1 MKHLFTLGL
10 VSLSLSAS
18 LNQTLQTN
26 SSSTQHTKA
35 SQTKIDN
42 LSDQEREA
50 FAKYRETLREI
61 QTLKTYNQQLRE
73 LIQSQNEEMASIKKQ
88 IVEIEV
94 TQQRI
99 LPLMKEMTQSFQT
112 FVHADTP
119 FLKEERTKRADRLET
134 LLSKANL
141 TISQK
146 FRSIIEAFSIEL
158 EFGRTIEAFDAPLN
172 ERQSV
177 LFLRIGRTALFY
189 MTKDEEEV
197 GIYNPNSKKFETIDS
212 DYLREIKKGIKIA
225 KKQLAPELLTLPVI
239 ALKESK

>member
-1 MKHLFTLGL
+1 MKYLFTF
-10 VSLSLSAS
+10 SLSTILLFAS
-18 LNQTLQTN
+18 LEQSLQTN
-26 SSSTQHTKA
+26 KENTQHTKA
-35 SQTKIDN
+35 SQAKIDA
-42 LSDQEREA
+42 LSDQERDA
-50 FAKYRETLREI
+50 FIQYRETLREI
-61 QTLKTYNQQLRE
+61 ETLKTYNQQLRE
-73 LIQSQNEEMASIKKQ
+73 LIQSQNEEMTSIKKQ

-99 LPLMKEMTQSFQT
+99 LPLMKEMTQSFQS
-112 FVHADTP
+112 FVAADIP
-119 FLKEERTKRADRLET
+119 FLKQERTQRADKLEA

-158 EFGRTIEAFDAPLN
+158 EFGRTIETFDAPLDA
-172 ERQSV
+172 RQSV
-177 LFLRIGRTALFY
+177 LFLRIGRTALYY

-197 GIYNPNSKKFETIDS
+197 GIFNPNSKRFESIDN

-239 ALKESK
+239 AFKETK